1 MLGSDEAKLELSAV
15 NERAFRYYRSLRSVH
30 EYVTE
35 NYSAKIT
42 LGAAAQIARMERTY
56 FSAFF
61 HRKVG
66 IRFRDWLGLLR
77 VHQAMRILAECDQ
90 PVPAVGRAVGFEELR
105 TFERAFKKFAHQTP
119 AQYRRV
125 ARPC

>member
-1 MLGSDEAKLELSAV
+1 MLSNPEAELDLAPV

-30 EYVTE
+30 DYVVE

-42 LGAAAQIARMERTY
+42 LGSAAQIARMERTY

-66 IRFRDWLGLLR
+66 IRFRDWLRLLR
-77 VHQAMRILAECDQ
+77 VHKAMRILAECDQ

-105 TFERAFKKFAHQTP
+105 TFERAFKKFAHRTP
-119 AQYRRV
+119 AQYRRI
-125 ARPC
+125 ARPS